1 MTLRGE
7 FKMNGIAGVNTS
19 NLMKRMGAVLA
30 IALLICGQT
39 VTPVDARPG
48 DGGSM
53 GSRGSKTFSAP
64 PATNTAPGGAA
75 PMQRSITQPTPSS
88 PSMGGQAPM
97 QQPAAAPSFGRS
109 LLGGLAGGFL
119 GAGLFGM
126 LSGSGF
132 MGGMGGFMSMIGLV
146 FQALLVV
153 GLIYLV
159 VSLFRKSRQQPAYA
173 EQGYARSPVE
183 MMPAAGGAGV
193 SGGAGVLSAPLQIGD
208 SDYAAFEKLLSAV
221 QDAYSR
227 EDLSALRGLATP
239 EMVSYF
245 GDDLARNSQKGLV
258 DSVTQ
263 VKLLQ
268 GDLAESWTESGS
280 DYASV
285 AMRFSFINAMIERAS
300 NRVVSGDP
308 NQVQEATEIW
318 TFRRASGGTWML
330 SAIQQTH

>member
-1 MTLRGE
+1 
-7 FKMNGIAGVNTS
+7 
-19 NLMKRMGAVLA
+19 
-30 IALLICGQT
+30 
-39 VTPVDARPG
+39 
-48 DGGSM
+48 
-53 GSRGSKTFSAP
+53 
-64 PATNTAPGGAA
+64 
-75 PMQRSITQPTPSS
+75 
-88 PSMGGQAPM
+88 
-97 QQPAAAPSFGRS
+97 
-109 LLGGLAGGFL
+109 
-119 GAGLFGM
+119 
-126 LSGSGF
+126 
-132 MGGMGGFMSMIGLV
+132 
-146 FQALLVV
+146 
-153 GLIYLV
+153 
-159 VSLFRKSRQQPAYA
+159 
-173 EQGYARSPVE
+173 
-183 MMPAAGGAGV
+183 
-193 SGGAGVLSAPLQIGD
+193 APLQIGD

-285 AMRFSFINAMIERAS
+285 AMRFSFINMMIERAS

>member
-1 MTLRGE
+1 
-7 FKMNGIAGVNTS
+7 MNGIAGVNTS

-173 EQGYARSPVE
+173 DQGYARSPVE
-183 MMPAAGGAGV
+183 MMPASGGAGV
-193 SGGAGVLSAPLQIGD
+193 SSAPLQIGD

-285 AMRFSFINAMIERAS
+285 AMRFSFINMMIERAS

>member
-1 MTLRGE
+1 MRLQVAV
-7 FKMNGIAGVNTS
+7 KQASV
-19 NLMKRMGAVLA
+19 LKRMGVVLA
-30 IALLICGQT
+30 IASMVFAQSLA
-39 VTPVDARPG
+39 PVDARPG

-53 GSRGSKTFSAP
+53 GSRGNRTFSAP

-88 PSMGGQAPM
+88 PSMGGQAPIH
-97 QQPAAAPSFGRS
+97 QPAAAPSFGRS

-126 LSGSGF
+126 LSGHGF
-132 MGGMGGFMSMIGLV
+132 MGGMGGFMSLIGVV

-159 VSLFRKSRQQPAYA
+159 VRLFRKSNPEPAYA
-173 EQGYARSPVE
+173 DQGYARSPVT
-183 MMPAAGGAGV
+183 MMPA
-193 SGGAGVLSAPLQIGD
+193 SGGGGTSSAPLQIGD
-208 SDYAAFEKLLSAV
+208 SDYAAFEKLLGAV

-227 EDLSALRGLATP
+227 EDLSALRGMVTP

-245 GDDLARNSQKGLV
+245 GDDLARNSQNGLV
-258 DSVTQ
+258 DRVSL

-268 GDLAESWTESGS
+268 GDLAESWNENGS

-285 AMRFSFINAMIERAS
+285 AMRFSFINAMVERAT
-300 NRVVSGDP
+300 NRVVSGNPD
-308 NQVQEATEIW
+308 QTQEATEIW
-318 TFRRASGGTWML
+318 TFRRVPGGPWML

>member
-1 MTLRGE
+1 MSG
-7 FKMNGIAGVNTS
+7 KIAPKQAS
-19 NLMKRMGAVLA
+19 LLKRVTVMFA
-30 IALLICGQT
+30 IAMMVFAQSLA
-39 VTPVDARPG
+39 PVNARPG

-53 GSRGSKTFSAP
+53 GSRGSRTFSAP
-64 PATNTAPGGAA
+64 PATNTAPSGAA

-126 LSGSGF
+126 LSGHGF
-132 MGGMGGFMSMIGLV
+132 MGGMGGFMSLIGLV
-146 FQALLVV
+146 VQALLVV
-153 GLIYLV
+153 GLIYFV
-159 VSLFRKSRQQPAYA
+159 VSLFRKSRPEPAYA
-173 EQGYARSPVE
+173 DQGYARSPVE
-183 MMPAAGGAGV
+183 MMPASGGGGV
-193 SGGAGVLSAPLQIGD
+193 SGAPVQIGD
-208 SDYAAFEKLLSAV
+208 SDYAAFEKLLGAV

-227 EDLSALRGLATP
+227 EDLSALRGMATP

-258 DSVTQ
+258 DRVSQ

-268 GDLAESWTESGS
+268 GDLAESWNENGS

-285 AMRFSFINAMIERAS
+285 AMRFSFINTMIERAS

-308 NQVQEATEIW
+308 NQTQEATEIW
-318 TFRRASGGTWML
+318 TFRRVPGGPWML

>member
-1 MTLRGE
+1 
-7 FKMNGIAGVNTS
+7 MNGIAGVNTS

-30 IALLICGQT
+30 IALMICGQT

-193 SGGAGVLSAPLQIGD
+193 SGGAAVSGGAGVLSAPLQIGD

>member
-1 MTLRGE
+1 MSGTVTIKHSG
-7 FKMNGIAGVNTS
+7 
-19 NLMKRMGAVLA
+19 LMKRLGVVLA
-30 IALLICGQT
+30 VASLVFAQT
-39 VTPVDARPG
+39 LVPVDARPG

-53 GSRGSKTFSAP
+53 GSRGNRTFSAP
-64 PATNTAPGGAA
+64 PATNTAPSGAA

-126 LSGSGF
+126 LSGHGF
-132 MGGMGGFMSMIGLV
+132 MGGMGGFMSLLGLV
-146 FQALLVV
+146 FQALIVV
-153 GLIYLV
+153 GLIYFV
-159 VSLFRKSRQQPAYA
+159 YRLFRKPQPQPAYA
-173 EQGYARSPVE
+173 DQGYARSPVE
-183 MMPAAGGAGV
+183 MMPA
-193 SGGAGVLSAPLQIGD
+193 SGGSSASAAPVQIGD
-208 SDYAAFEKLLSAV
+208 SDYAAFEKLLGDV
-221 QDAYSR
+221 QEAYSR
-227 EDLSALRGLATP
+227 EDLSALRGMATP

-258 DSVTQ
+258 DRVTQ

-268 GDLAESWTESGS
+268 GDLAESWNENGS

-285 AMRFSFINAMIERAS
+285 AMRFSFINAMVERAT

-308 NQVQEATEIW
+308 NQTQEATEIW
-318 TFRRASGGTWML
+318 TFRRVPGGPWML
-330 SAIQQTH
+330 SAIQQAH

>member
-1 MTLRGE
+1 MS
-7 FKMNGIAGVNTS
+7 GIAGVNTS

-173 EQGYARSPVE
+173 DQGYARSPVE
-183 MMPAAGGAGV
+183 MMPASGGAGV
-193 SGGAGVLSAPLQIGD
+193 SSAPLQIGD

-227 EDLSALRGLATP
+227 EDLSAL
-239 EMVSYF
+239 
-245 GDDLARNSQKGLV
+245 
-258 DSVTQ
+258 
-263 VKLLQ
+263 
-268 GDLAESWTESGS
+268 
-280 DYASV
+280 
-285 AMRFSFINAMIERAS
+285 
-300 NRVVSGDP
+300 
-308 NQVQEATEIW
+308 
-318 TFRRASGGTWML
+318 
-330 SAIQQTH
+330 

>member
-1 MTLRGE
+1 MS
-7 FKMNGIAGVNTS
+7 GIAGVNTS

-173 EQGYARSPVE
+173 DQGYARSPVE
-183 MMPAAGGAGV
+183 MMPASGGAGV
-193 SGGAGVLSAPLQIGD
+193 SSAPLQIGD
-208 SDYAAFEKLLSAV
+208 SDYAAFEKLLSEV

-285 AMRFSFINAMIERAS
+285 AMRFSFINMMIERAS

>member
-1 MTLRGE
+1 MSGQVVVKQASVVKRL
-7 FKMNGIAGVNTS
+7 GV
-19 NLMKRMGAVLA
+19 VLA
-30 IALLICGQT
+30 IASMVFVQSLGS
-39 VTPVDARPG
+39 VDARPG
-48 DGGSM
+48 DGGGM
-53 GSRGSKTFSAP
+53 GSRGSRTFSAP

-88 PSMGGQAPM
+88 PSIGGQAPI

-126 LSGSGF
+126 LSGHGF
-132 MGGMGGFMSMIGLV
+132 MGGMGGFMSLIGLV
-146 FQALLVV
+146 VQALLVV
-153 GLIYLV
+153 GLIYFV
-159 VSLFRKSRQQPAYA
+159 VSLFRKSRQEPAYA
-173 EQGYARSPVE
+173 EQGYARSPVQ
-183 MMPAAGGAGV
+183 MTPASGGSGV
-193 SGGAGVLSAPLQIGD
+193 SSAPVQIGD
-208 SDYAAFEKLLSAV
+208 SDYAAFEKLLGAV

-245 GDDLARNSQKGLV
+245 GDDLARNSQSGLV
-258 DSVTQ
+258 DRVSQ

-268 GDLAESWTESGS
+268 GDLSESWNENGS

-285 AMRFSFINAMIERAS
+285 AMRFSFVNAMYERAG
-300 NRVVSGDP
+300 NRVVSGNP
-308 NQVQEATEIW
+308 NQTQEATEIW
-318 TFRRASGGTWML
+318 TFRRVPGGQWML

>member
-1 MTLRGE
+1 MS
-7 FKMNGIAGVNTS
+7 GIAGVNTS

-193 SGGAGVLSAPLQIGD
+193 SGGAAVSGGAGVLSAPLQIGD

>member
-1 MTLRGE
+1 
-7 FKMNGIAGVNTS
+7 MNGIAGVNTS

-193 SGGAGVLSAPLQIGD
+193 SGGAAVSGGAGVLSAPLQIGD

>member
-1 MTLRGE
+1 
-7 FKMNGIAGVNTS
+7 MNGIAGVNTS

-173 EQGYARSPVE
+173 DQGYARSPVE
-183 MMPAAGGAGV
+183 MMPASGGAGV
-193 SGGAGVLSAPLQIGD
+193 SSAPLQIGD

>member
-1 MTLRGE
+1 MS
-7 FKMNGIAGVNTS
+7 GIAGVNTS

-153 GLIYLV
+153 GLIYFV

-173 EQGYARSPVE
+173 DQGYARSPVE
-183 MMPAAGGAGV
+183 MMPASGGAGV
-193 SGGAGVLSAPLQIGD
+193 SSAPLQIGD

-285 AMRFSFINAMIERAS
+285 AMRFSFINTMIERAS